1 MMQYQDMSNFYDLF
15 TQDQPYDLWF
25 DIVQQL
31 SVSLPSNPKILD
43 IGCGTGTLTSML
55 TNIGEVTGMDL
66 SVDMLAIATQKSNQV
81 QWLEGD
87 MTDFNLNLSFDLITI
102 FCDSLNYLPETND
115 VTQTF
120 ANIFNHLSDDGIF
133 IFDVHTPY
141 KMETLFNNQN
151 YIEEQNDTFL
161 AWQAFRGEVPLSVY
175 HEMTFFK
182 LNDHKN
188 YQRFD
193 ESHYQ
198 RTFDETQYRL
208 MLKQAGF
215 NHIKTFTDFNMNE
228 HSDNGLRLFFI
239 VQK

>member
-87 MTDFNLNLSFDLITI
+87 MTDFDLNLSFDLITI

-175 HEMTFFK
+175 HEMTFFVSQQNG
-182 LNDHKN
+182 L

-198 RTFDETQYRL
+198 RTYEEQIYRNL
-208 MLKQAGF
+208 LKDVGY
-215 NHIKTFTDFNMNE
+215 HSVKTFTDFNI
-228 HSDNGLRLFFI
+228 HSHEEDAHRLFF
-239 VQK
+239 VAKK